1 MNICPINNNQNNA
14 NFGAL
19 KSIDFARKLAKNPQA
34 QEKLLDAIQLNSSL
48 QNFCKKF
55 DVNLVFDAF
64 EDGYNRG
71 VSRMA
76 VIYKDLPDKSK
87 TFFEKLKDTFKAR
100 EPIVISGYDYTL
112 GGAIDDLTTR
122 ISSQQDGIFDYTVD
136 KVYEEK
142 LAKEKA
148 EANLKA
154 KKEKELAEK
163 TELQRAQEKVNE
175 RIKNLLNKQ

>member
-1 MNICPINNNQNNA
+1 MNISPVSNNQNNT
-14 NFGAL
+14 NFEAL
-19 KSIDFARKLAKNPQA
+19 RSIDFARKLSKKPQA
-34 QEKLLDAIQLNSSL
+34 QEKLLDAIQMNSSL

-76 VIYKDLPDKSK
+76 VVYKDLPDKSK
-87 TFFEKLKDTFKAR
+87 SFFEKVKNAFKSY
-100 EPIVISGYDYTL
+100 EPIVISGYDYTID
-112 GGAIDDLTTR
+112 GAINDLSTR

-136 KVYEEK
+136 KIYEEK

-148 EANLKA
+148 EANMRA
-154 KKEKELAEK
+154 QKEKELAEK
-163 TELQRAQEKVNE
+163 TELIQAQEKVNE
-175 RIKNLLNKQ
+175 RIKNLLNK

>member
-1 MNICPINNNQNNA
+1 MNVNPINNQSNNT
-14 NFGAL
+14 NFEAL
-19 KSIDFARKLAKNPQA
+19 NNISFVRKLSKKPQA

-55 DVNLVFDAF
+55 DVTLVFVAF

-71 VSRMA
+71 VSKMA
-76 VIYKDLPDKSK
+76 VIYKDLPDKPKSIL
-87 TFFEKLKDTFKAR
+87 EKLKDSFKR
-100 EPIVISGYDYTL
+100 YEPIIISGYDYTVDE
-112 GGAIDDLTTR
+112 AINDLTTR